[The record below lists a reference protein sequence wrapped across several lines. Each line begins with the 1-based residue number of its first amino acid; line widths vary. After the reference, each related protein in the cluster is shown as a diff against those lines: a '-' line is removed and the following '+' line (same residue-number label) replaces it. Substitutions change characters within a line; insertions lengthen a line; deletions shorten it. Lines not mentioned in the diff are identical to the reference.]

1 MTKSLIIFQRLLRPT
16 AVPCSLALP
25 SIAAIFFAVFFLFP
39 AVLLAA
45 GDKAIYWSIMDGDR
59 QVGYLLGTIHSEDPR
74 VLDFPEPFL
83 QQLES
88 NQVFAMELVP
98 DLPTLTRLNEFMHYQ
113 DGTSL
118 ESQLGPERFTR
129 VRKLLSAHYQ
139 VPADWLETMKVWA
152 VVMTLSIPPPETGF
166 FMDFSLSLRA
176 SGSGLRVV
184 GLETLDQQLA
194 FLEDMPARLQLE
206 LLDQALVDY
215 DRVGELHTQMVD
227 AYLAGDLQ
235 VLKKEAEEQMEQL
248 THEAKN
254 YFIEQGIDARNHR
267 MLESLLPLLAE
278 SSVFAAVGALHL
290 PGEQGLI
297 ALLRKNGYILKPEPL
312 PLASQGRHQPGYD
325 GQDEKADA
333 PNGLKEQGGHTQ
345 HGEHQSRG
353 DAVTDP
359 VHRVG
364 VAAGQFQ
371 QQVVQA
377 DFSAAMEN
385 QWQQDDNEE
394 QR

>member
-1 MTKSLIIFQRLLRPT
+1 MTESLIIFRGLLRSG
-16 AVPCSLALP
+16 AVALSLALP
-25 SIAAIFFAVFFLFP
+25 SMAAFFIAVFFLFP
-39 AVLLAA
+39 AALLAA

-59 QVGYLLGTIHSEDPR
+59 QAGYLLGTIHSEDPR

-98 DLPTLTRLNEFMHYQ
+98 DLPTLTMLNEYMHYQ

-118 ESQLGPERFTR
+118 ESQLGAERFTK
-129 VRKLLSAHYQ
+129 VRKLLSTHYQ
-139 VPADWLETMKVWA
+139 VPPDWLETMKVWA
-152 VVMTLSIPPPETGF
+152 VVMTLSIPPPESGL

-194 FLEDMPARLQLE
+194 FLEDMPARQQLE

-215 DRVGELHTQMVD
+215 DKVGELHAQMVD

-235 VLKKEAEEQMEQL
+235 VLKEEAEEQMDQL

-278 SSVFAAVGALHL
+278 STVFAAVGALHL

-312 PLASQGRHQPGYD
+312 PLGSP
-325 GQDEKADA
+325 
-333 PNGLKEQGGHTQ
+333 
-345 HGEHQSRG
+345 
-353 DAVTDP
+353 
-359 VHRVG
+359 
-364 VAAGQFQ
+364 
-371 QQVVQA
+371 
-377 DFSAAMEN
+377 
-385 QWQQDDNEE
+385 
-394 QR
+394 